1 MKKYEVAKEY
11 IIITLATLITASAL
25 FFFLIPSHL
34 SVGSITGLAVVLSNF
49 VPLPISLI
57 TMMMNV
63 VLLAFGLIFI
73 GREFGAKTIYTSLLT
88 PVFLAVFEYLRVKSS
103 CNFLKV

>member
-11 IIITLATLITASAL
+11 IIITMATLITASAL

-73 GREFGAKTIYTSLLT
+73 GREFGAKTIYTD
-88 PVFLAVFEYLRVKSS
+88 RKS
-103 CNFLKV
+103 VV